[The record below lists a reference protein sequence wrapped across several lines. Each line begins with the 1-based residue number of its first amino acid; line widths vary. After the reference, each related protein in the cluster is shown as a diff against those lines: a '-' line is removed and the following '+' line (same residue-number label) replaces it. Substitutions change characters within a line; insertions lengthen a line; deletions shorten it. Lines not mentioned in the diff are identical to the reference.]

1 MARRPPDSASPAPSA
16 PAPPADDTRRILDAL
31 RRIVR
36 DLRRAPTEATAA
48 TGVAA
53 TLGPARLFVLQLLA
67 EHRTLSVSDLA
78 ALTHTDPSSVSVVA
92 RELVAA
98 GLVTRS
104 VDPGDQRRTSSRS
117 ARPAAPPSARRP
129 KRSNTSSSPP
139 SRRCPRHAVAPW
151 RPCSSRSS
159 TPPRATRAHPSSSRT
174 PPSVSGPRDP
184 NDEVPAPAGRASRRQ
199 IIGIPIIWGSRH
211 DGAGRALPRPAITGV
226 IDTHTR
232 VTPRT
237 ASRVGRAVRQ
247 LRQRPL

>member
-78 ALTHTDPSSVSVVA
+78 ALAHTDPSSVSVVA

-104 VDPGDQRRTSSRS
+104 VDPGDQRRTLLTLS
-117 ARPAAPPSARRP
+117 ATGRAAIRKAPKAIQHKLVAALEALPPARRRTLATLLVEVLDATQSDPRAPLFFEDTP
-129 KRSNTSSSPP
+129 KRKRPP
-139 SRRCPRHAVAPW
+139 
-151 RPCSSRSS
+151 
-159 TPPRATRAHPSSSRT
+159 
-174 PPSVSGPRDP
+174 GPKR
-184 NDEVPAPAGRASRRQ
+184 
-199 IIGIPIIWGSRH
+199 
-211 DGAGRALPRPAITGV
+211 
-226 IDTHTR
+226 
-232 VTPRT
+232 
-237 ASRVGRAVRQ
+237 
-247 LRQRPL
+247 